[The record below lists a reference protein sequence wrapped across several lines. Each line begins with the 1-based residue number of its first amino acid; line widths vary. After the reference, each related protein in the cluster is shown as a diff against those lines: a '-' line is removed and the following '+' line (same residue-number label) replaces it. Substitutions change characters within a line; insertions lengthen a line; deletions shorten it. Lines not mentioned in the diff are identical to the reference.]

1 MKNNKSISIKR
12 YDEARKHREE
22 LILYYGGVISF
33 ADRLNLTPEAVRMW
47 KTRSIAIPE
56 GQAYKIASW
65 GDFTINYIRP
75 DLDIK
80 KPHN

>member
-47 KTRSIAIPE
+47 KTRSIA
-56 GQAYKIASW
+56 SW